1 MHENRETSETP
12 AAKPGSRAAGEG
24 NSRTARMYVPEESHD
39 GIVPMNH
46 SNKDRRSIA
55 AILMVEL
62 LHTAADG
69 TLPNGHKNT
78 VGLDELRVVQA
89 IKQVVNVNL
98 KRAARWA
105 RLSHA
110 FSEYSETRPTRG
122 SRSHRSSAH
131 CFSHTPE
138 EDVPFPP
145 GV

>member
-1 MHENRETSETP
+1 M
-12 AAKPGSRAAGEG
+12 
-24 NSRTARMYVPEESHD
+24 
-39 GIVPMNH
+39 I
-46 SNKDRRSIA
+46 
-55 AILMVEL
+55 EL

-69 TLPNGHKNT
+69 ALPNRHKNT
-78 VGLDELRVVQA
+78 VGLGELRVVPA
-89 IKQVVNVNL
+89 IKPVVHVNL

-110 FSEYSETRPTRG
+110 FSEYSEALPTRV

-138 EDVPFPP
+138 EDAPFPP